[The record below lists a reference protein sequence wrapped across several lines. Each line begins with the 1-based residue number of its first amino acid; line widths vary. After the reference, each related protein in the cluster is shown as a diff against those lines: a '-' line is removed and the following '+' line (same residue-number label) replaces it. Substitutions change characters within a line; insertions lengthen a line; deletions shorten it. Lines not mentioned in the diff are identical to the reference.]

1 MADFYTRL
9 SEKTGLS
16 EEIVKRVIKEAEKM
30 IASDLAETDG
40 DMVQF
45 PGLGSLYYKKNL
57 KLGLDGNMHQSI
69 SVRIK
74 ASATLN
80 KAVEKALEKKDESD
94 VADASYL
101 LNYAEDDKV
110 KGFVPASDPRYV
122 TDQIEAL
129 R

>member
-16 EEIVKRVIKEAEKM
+16 EDIVKRVIKEAERM
-30 IASDLAETDG
+30 IASDLVEADG
-40 DMVQF
+40 AVVQF
-45 PGLGSLYYKKNL
+45 PGLGSFFYKKNL
-57 KLGLDGNMHQSI
+57 RLGLDGKMHQEV

-80 KAVEKALEKKDESD
+80 KSVEKLFDKSEVGDT
-94 VADASYL
+94 VDASHL
-101 LNYAEDDKV
+101 LRYAEEDTIKE
-110 KGFVPASDPRYV
+110 FVPASDPRYI
-122 TDQIEAL
+122 TDQIESL